1 MLGQQRNNLEVVKFV
16 DNGLAAKSMA
26 LLEDWLAG
34 SEHLTTLIFENQM
47 AGSEGAMHFAHIVA
61 SCPLLTTIK
70 YAQAHAGCDG
80 ACAILEA
87 IVDNTGLNLV
97 TLDNNGTKLLSED
110 EDDGV
115 ILLGGAILQN
125 TTLTHLDIGDCELT
139 NIGRNQ
145 LLPFLLQAD
154 LSLEFFNV
162 CDNELSFVC
171 CNGLANLLCQQ
182 QPTLCT
188 LHASLNQFTDQG
200 VQILMSAYS
209 DTDDNNPACLE
220 SIDYSTNELG
230 HGTMLALVDAHLPN
244 LQTITL
250 SSNCFRPDDVRKLQ
264 DRFGTALQE
273 LEENDEDSMSY
284 DKVGDK

>member
-1 MLGQQRNNLEVVKFV
+1 
-16 DNGLAAKSMA
+16 
-26 LLEDWLAG
+26 
-34 SEHLTTLIFENQM
+34 
-47 AGSEGAMHFAHIVA
+47 
-61 SCPLLTTIK
+61 
-70 YAQAHAGCDG
+70 
-80 ACAILEA
+80 
-87 IVDNTGLNLV
+87 
-97 TLDNNGTKLLSED
+97 LDNNGTKLLSED

-115 ILLGGAILQN
+115 VLLGGAILQN

-139 NIGRNQ
+139 NIGMNQ

-162 CDNELSFVC
+162 CDNKLSFVC
-171 CNGLANLLCQQ
+171 CYGLANLLCQQ

-200 VQILMSAYS
+200 VEILMSAYS
-209 DTDDNNPACLE
+209 DTDDNNPARLW

-230 HGTMLALVDAHLPN
+230 HGTMLALVEAHLPN

-250 SSNCFRPDDVRKLQ
+250 SGNPFRPDDVRKLQ
-264 DRFGTALQE
+264 DQFSTVLQE